1 MQIGVEDS
9 EIIFMTMMLKIHKF
23 KRHLFMGFFLLN
35 WLNIFQFGTIQKVT
49 YKAQV
54 VLPTSILMN
63 HHHKN

>member
-9 EIIFMTMMLKIHKF
+9 ENIFMTMMLKIHNLKT
-23 KRHLFMGFFLLN
+23 HLFMAFFLLN
-35 WLNIFQFGTIQKVT
+35 LLNIIQFGTIQKVT